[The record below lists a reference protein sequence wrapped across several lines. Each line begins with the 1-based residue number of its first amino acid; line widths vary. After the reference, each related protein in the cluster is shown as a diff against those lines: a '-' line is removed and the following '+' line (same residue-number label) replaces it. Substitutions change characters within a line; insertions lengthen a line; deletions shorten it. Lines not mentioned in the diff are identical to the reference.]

1 MRVLIVE
8 DETIVA
14 LDLRERLRCLGY
26 EPCGIADSPDKA
38 FALARDT
45 QPQLVLMDIML
56 KGDGDGVSAAA
67 RIRAAMDVPII
78 FVTAFSDEETLERVK
93 ATSPYGYIVKPYH
106 ERELRIAIELA
117 VAKHQSELE
126 LLRAKR
132 AAEESDRAKTRFLAN
147 LSHEF
152 ITPINS
158 MLGFIE
164 LAGSM
169 SADAE
174 LAEYLGLIASSAHRL
189 ENLVRSLLDFA
200 KLESGSLSVV
210 KSEFYLEDFLLSC
223 WAPFQV
229 EAYAKGLAPRYFM
242 DPDLPRSFRGDS
254 AKIGLIVRAL
264 VDNAVKFTSS
274 GSVLLSAEREDE
286 RLLIRVSDTGPGI
299 PAEDAERVFGTFVQG
314 DDSPTRKAGGL
325 GLGLALS
332 RGLAALLG
340 AELRLEGYSG
350 GVTMSLRLAE
360 PTDGRGPSVR
370 DEVGPTLRGLKL
382 GLADPPPRC
391 APELRRWGE
400 ALGFSVVP
408 AGDGGACEL
417 VVAELAALH
426 DGPPGGRPCLAL
438 GSPVEPTAV
447 RGSAAC
453 PDVPVCVRPY
463 PLGLY
468 ALSDSIRSALGGS
481 AETEAR
487 RRP

>member
-1 MRVLIVE
+1 M
-8 DETIVA
+8 
-14 LDLRERLRCLGY
+14 
-26 EPCGIADSPDKA
+26 
-38 FALARDT
+38 
-45 QPQLVLMDIML
+45 
-56 KGDGDGVSAAA
+56 
-67 RIRAAMDVPII
+67 
-78 FVTAFSDEETLERVK
+78 
-93 ATSPYGYIVKPYH
+93 
-106 ERELRIAIELA
+106 
-117 VAKHQSELE
+117 
-126 LLRAKR
+126 
-132 AAEESDRAKTRFLAN
+132 AN

-158 MLGFIE
+158 MLGFVE

-229 EAYAKGLAPRYFM
+229 EAYAKGLAPRYFI

-286 RLLIRVSDTGPGI
+286 RLVIRVSDMGPGI

-360 PTDGRGPSVR
+360 PADARGPSVR
-370 DEVGPTLRGLKL
+370 DEVAPTLRGLRL

-391 APELRRWGE
+391 APELRRWAE

-417 VVAELAALH
+417 VVAELSALH

-438 GSPVEPTAV
+438 GSPVEPAAV
-447 RGSAAC
+447 RRSAAC

>member
-14 LDLRERLRCLGY
+14 LDLRERLRGLGY

-38 FALARDT
+38 FALAAETR
-45 QPQLVLMDIML
+45 PQLVLMDIML

-158 MLGFIE
+158 MLGFVE

-229 EAYAKGLAPRYFM
+229 EAFAKGLGLRYYI
-242 DPDLPRSFRGDS
+242 DPDLPRAFRGDS

-264 VDNAVKFTSS
+264 VDNAVKFTPS
-274 GSVLLSAEREDE
+274 GSVLLSAEREGE
-286 RLLIRVSDTGPGI
+286 RLVLRVSDTGPGI
-299 PAEDAERVFGTFVQG
+299 PSEDAERVFGTFVQG
-314 DDSPTRKAGGL
+314 DDSPTRRAGGL

-350 GVTMSLRLAE
+350 GVTMSLRLPDA
-360 PTDGRGPSVR
+360 TDGRGPSVR
-370 DEVGPTLRGLKL
+370 DEVASALRGLRL

-400 ALGFSVVP
+400 ALGFKVVP
-408 AGDGGACEL
+408 ADEACEL
-417 VVAELAALH
+417 VVAELKALH

-438 GSPVEPTAV
+438 GSPVEPPAV
-447 RGSAAC
+447 RGAAGC
-453 PDVPVCVRPY
+453 PDAPICVRPY

-468 ALSDSIRSALGGS
+468 ALSGSIQSTLGMAAG
-481 AETEAR
+481 AEAR